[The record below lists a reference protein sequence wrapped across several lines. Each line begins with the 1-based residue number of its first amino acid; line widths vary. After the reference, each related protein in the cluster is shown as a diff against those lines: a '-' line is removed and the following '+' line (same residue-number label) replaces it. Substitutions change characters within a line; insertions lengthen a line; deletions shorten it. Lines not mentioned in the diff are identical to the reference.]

1 MNETDNDNSDNYSDI
16 SCEEKYYDE
25 EGTDNK

>member
-16 SCEEKYYDE
+16 SSEEKYYDE